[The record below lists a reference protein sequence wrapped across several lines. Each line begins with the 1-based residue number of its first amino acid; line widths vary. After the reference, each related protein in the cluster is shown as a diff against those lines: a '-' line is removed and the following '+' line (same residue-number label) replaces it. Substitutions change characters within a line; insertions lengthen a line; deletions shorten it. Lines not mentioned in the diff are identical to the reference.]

1 MTAPLFITAV
11 FCLYKSIPFEIHQL
25 NFWQWHLFFSNL
37 QFNYKL
43 SPARFGYNLMP
54 LSIGSALVTIL
65 LVLTVVL
72 VFVNVL
78 KFTVFE
84 YAVYMFF
91 TTFSPDMPLALV
103 CNEAMVTGTGSA

>member
-1 MTAPLFITAV
+1 MLFLPV
-11 FCLYKSIPFEIHQL
+11 QPGFEIHQL
-25 NFWQWHLFFSNL
+25 NFGSGIYFFSNL

-43 SPARFGYNLMP
+43 SPARIRIQSYALCR
-54 LSIGSALVTIL
+54 LVRLLVTIL

-84 YAVYMFF
+84 YAVHVL
-91 TTFSPDMPLALV
+91 PHLARI
-103 CNEAMVTGTGSA
+103 CHW